1 MKTFNDIRNGLGDTL
16 SHLESELLYGILPL
30 AGHPKFLVAL
40 RRTSAWL
47 SRRAQQTES
56 AQISL
61 AHQCSLAHQTDI
73 VRAQILLEELELII
87 RSSDVVSMSPTLTND
102 TLTNDTLANDTLADK

>member
-1 MKTFNDIRNGLGDTL
+1 MKTLNDVRSRLDDTL
-16 SHLESELLYGILPL
+16 SYLESELLYRVLPL
-30 AGHPKFLVAL
+30 AGHPKFLGAL

-47 SRRAQQTES
+47 SRQAQQTEA

-61 AHQCSLAHQTDI
+61 AHQCSLAHQTDV

-87 RSSDVVSMSPTLTND
+87 RSSDDVASPTQAD
-102 TLTNDTLANDTLADK
+102 ETLADETLVDE